1 MNHWHLVKT
10 KKIKYMISYY
20 LRTGNVYVKINSET
34 KEIVNVVNT
43 SIQKTISKLVD
54 ESYYNNITLQLEN
67 WQVSDEVVFTTNYNE
82 VKNII

>member
-1 MNHWHLVKT
+1 
-10 KKIKYMISYY
+10 MISYY